1 MKNFN
6 QALSGFE
13 TAIICDMNGK
23 KLVEAN
29 INPELNQAIIN
40 IGMVSN
46 GVYLLKINNTNGFTK
61 DIKFVVAR

>member
-13 TAIICDMNGK
+13 TALIYDINGK
-23 KLVEAN
+23 KLMEAN
-29 INPELNQAIIN
+29 IDADLNQAMIN